1 MASGLEWPPRR
12 AGGSS
17 VRGARRDEPD
27 SPPECGPT
35 DRRFRPKHRL
45 RRRKDFARVFSG
57 GTRLSARV
65 VTVVVRPNVM
75 NHPRLGLAV
84 ARRAVRRAVARHRLK
99 RLIRESFRHHAERLG
114 GLDVVVVVNPGAEK
128 MDPKRFGELA
138 ARQWERAARL
148 AHRGA

>member
-1 MASGLEWPPRR
+1 M
-12 AGGSS
+12 
-17 VRGARRDEPD
+17 RGARRDEPD

-57 GTRLSARV
+57 GTRLNARV
-65 VTVVVRPNVM
+65 VTVVVRSNVM

-84 ARRAVRRAVARHRLK
+84 ARRTVRRAVARHRLK
-99 RLIRESFRHHAERLG
+99 RQIRESFRHHAERLG

-128 MDPKRFGELA
+128 MDSKRFGELA

>member
-1 MASGLEWPPRR
+1 M
-12 AGGSS
+12 
-17 VRGARRDEPD
+17 RGARRDEPD

-57 GTRLSARV
+57 GTRLNARV
-65 VTVVVRPNVM
+65 VTVVVRPNVV

-99 RLIRESFRHHAERLG
+99 RRIRESFRHHAGRLG
-114 GLDVVVVVNPGAEK
+114 GLDVVVLVNPGAEK
-128 MDPKRFGELA
+128 MDPECFRGLL
-138 ARQWERAARL
+138 ARQWERVVRL
-148 AHRGA
+148 AHRNGRGSEQRGA